1 VTEPGDVS
9 DPELEELLR
18 AIDRLCAQRDWDGVL
33 ALRDRARASYEHGQ
47 QHWPAAAHAE
57 YRLAL
62 EAPGEYAGAMI
73 VEGAGRF
80 AFGPLAEVA
89 ASTHTWAELAPH
101 IPPGPLAAITAH
113 ERIVRGEDLEDDDR
127 VDPDVLPL
135 PLALEAWEPSY
146 PVATYRPDKADFP
159 MPARPAML
167 LVELP
172 PPPHECSTDADE
184 VLALRAVVR
193 PWLAESNGHA
203 DAAGVRGD
211 AGTALAALGL
221 TQVRMVEI
229 AAADAVALL
238 AWAGASGGAEG
249 RRRGMAWGR
258 FVARDAA
265 AALAGLSAEDA
276 EVPEVLDELRWYAFD
291 DVAPSTGWTL
301 RLAVEDPV
309 DGYAWA
315 IDARDA
321 VDPSTRSR

>member
-1 VTEPGDVS
+1 
-9 DPELEELLR
+9 
-18 AIDRLCAQRDWDGVL
+18 
-33 ALRDRARASYEHGQ
+33 
-47 QHWPAAAHAE
+47 
-57 YRLAL
+57 
-62 EAPGEYAGAMI
+62 MI

-80 AFGPLAEVA
+80 ALGPLAEVA

-113 ERIVRGEDLEDDDR
+113 ERIVRGENLEDDDR

-135 PLALEAWEPSY
+135 PLTLEAWEPSY
-146 PVATYRPDKADFP
+146 PVATYRPDRADFP
-159 MPARPAML
+159 MPPPVMG
-167 LVELP
+167 VVDLP
-172 PPPHECSTDADE
+172 PAPHEWSTDVEE
-184 VLALRAVVR
+184 VLALRAVVQ
-193 PWLAESNGHA
+193 PWLTESNGRA
-203 DAAGVRGD
+203 DAVGVRGD

-221 TQVRMVEI
+221 PQVRMAEI
-229 AAADAVALL
+229 TAAHAVALL

-258 FVARDAA
+258 FVAREAA
-265 AALAGLSAEDA
+265 AALAGLSAEDP
-276 EVPEVLDELRWYAFD
+276 ELPEVLDELRWYAFD
-291 DVAPSTGWTL
+291 DGGPSAGWTL